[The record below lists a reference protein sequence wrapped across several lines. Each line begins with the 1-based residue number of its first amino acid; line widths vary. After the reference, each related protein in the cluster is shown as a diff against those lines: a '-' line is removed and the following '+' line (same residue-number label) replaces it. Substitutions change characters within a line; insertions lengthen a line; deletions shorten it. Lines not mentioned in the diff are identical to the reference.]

1 MKQKLNRPKA
11 LHITLWVVQIILG
24 GMFIMAGIMK
34 SSQPII
40 DLSQAVPW
48 AAEVPAVLVRLI
60 GLSELLGGI
69 GLILPSLLRIK
80 PILTPI
86 AAIGILIIMV
96 FALLYHISKGE
107 TDVIGINIVLGLIA
121 AFIAWGR
128 LKKAP
133 IHSTTNHQDINIEK
147 RI

>member
-11 LHITLWVVQIILG
+11 LHITLWVAQIILG
-24 GMFIMAGIMK
+24 GMFIIAGIMK

-40 DLSQAVPW
+40 DLSQTVPW
-48 AAEVPAVLVRLI
+48 AADVPVALVRFI

-69 GLILPSLLRIK
+69 GLILPSLLKIK
-80 PILTPI
+80 PILTPV

-107 TDVIGINIVLGLIA
+107 TDVIGINIVLGMIA

-128 LKKAP
+128 LKKAA
-133 IHSTTNHQDINIEK
+133 IHSRTNHRVINQQKAI
-147 RI
+147 